1 MLQILALSDVSDF
14 LGFVWDIL
22 KDLLDKIVEL
32 VNFIKDLIIF
42 MPKIFSFLP
51 NEILVFLIPTI
62 TIVVFAAIYKFI
74 R

>member
-1 MLQILALSDVSDF
+1 MLQVLALSDVSDF

-22 KDLLDKIVEL
+22 QDLLEKITEL
-32 VNFIKDLIIF
+32 VNFIKNIIIF
-42 MPKIFSFLP
+42 IPKIFSFLP
-51 NEILVFLIPTI
+51 NEIMAIMIPTL